1 MEKPKTTP
9 SPLLSASKGAT
20 DEKQKLYTRSKD
32 DLVPLGEAALWRR
45 TFTVIDCQ
53 ATGKSQ
59 RQVTLPELVDLVQ
72 SHTTP
77 NAERA
82 AGGTLRLRDLR
93 QILSDA
99 WSPVPSIEVR
109 QNCLLYNT
117 PYIKAIIMRNR
128 VLTISAY
135 NLNSSKVENSRI
147 YPRTQIKIPNL
158 PLRDGLIAD
167 ILNKE
172 ERMVNSIVAL
182 LQSPVEDS
190 LNHIKALEV
199 LMHLSVN
206 TLREDLGPMVAITDK
221 LSDENKTRPTS
232 SIITLRRINEERKRL
247 SELRNR
253 SEGFLGSINYLL
265 DDEEDLASLAF
276 LGGPESHHS
285 GIVELELLLENY
297 AQEFIALQRG
307 LLLIDER
314 LDDTVE
320 LMEFELNTSRNHLL
334 KADLTINVCSTI
346 IGFFAMVTGAFGM
359 NVGLPFALGKSEDT
373 HAFWTIF
380 VLCITVSIGSIY
392 MCKRIFEKIN
402 I

>member
-1 MEKPKTTP
+1 
-9 SPLLSASKGAT
+9 
-20 DEKQKLYTRSKD
+20 
-32 DLVPLGEAALWRR
+32 
-45 TFTVIDCQ
+45 
-53 ATGKSQ
+53 
-59 RQVTLPELVDLVQ
+59 
-72 SHTTP
+72 
-77 NAERA
+77 
-82 AGGTLRLRDLR
+82 
-93 QILSDA
+93 
-99 WSPVPSIEVR
+99 
-109 QNCLLYNT
+109 
-117 PYIKAIIMRNR
+117 
-128 VLTISAY
+128 
-135 NLNSSKVENSRI
+135 
-147 YPRTQIKIPNL
+147 
-158 PLRDGLIAD
+158 
-167 ILNKE
+167 
-172 ERMVNSIVAL
+172 MVNSIVAL

-190 LNHIKALEV
+190 LNHIKAFEV
-199 LMHLSVN
+199 LMHLSVT

-221 LSDENKTRPTS
+221 LTDEKKTRPTS

-276 LGGPESHHS
+276 LGGPGSDQS